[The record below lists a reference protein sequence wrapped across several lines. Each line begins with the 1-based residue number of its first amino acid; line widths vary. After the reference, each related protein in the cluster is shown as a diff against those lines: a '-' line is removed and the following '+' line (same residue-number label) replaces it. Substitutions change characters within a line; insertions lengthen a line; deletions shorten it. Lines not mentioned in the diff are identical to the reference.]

1 MTRVAINGFGRIG
14 RSFFR
19 AAYGRDDFEIV
30 AINDLVPADNLAYL
44 LKYDTVYGNAKFTVT
59 AAEKSLVVENKSIPV
74 FSEKDPLKL
83 PWRDM
88 GIDIVVES
96 TGFFTD
102 AAKARTH
109 IDAGAKRVVITAPG
123 KGEGLETIL
132 MGANEEKF
140 GTCDISS
147 NASCTTNAASPLI
160 GVLDEAIGIERAL
173 LNTTHAYTAT
183 QAIVDSHNSKDFR
196 EGRAG
201 AQNIIPSTTGAAL
214 ATSKAIPALKN
225 IFDGISMRVP
235 VISGSIVDFTFIAK
249 KNTTAE
255 EINNIFK
262 KEAKSDKWKG
272 ILTVTEEPIVSSDI
286 LGNPHGAIVD
296 ATMTRVVDG
305 DLVKVLSWYDNEWG
319 YCSMLI
325 KHIESLK
332 SLL

>member
-1 MTRVAINGFGRIG
+1 
-14 RSFFR
+14 
-19 AAYGRDDFEIV
+19 
-30 AINDLVPADNLAYL
+30 
-44 LKYDTVYGNAKFTVT
+44 
-59 AAEKSLVVENKSIPV
+59 
-74 FSEKDPLKL
+74 
-83 PWRDM
+83 
-88 GIDIVVES
+88 
-96 TGFFTD
+96 
-102 AAKARTH
+102 
-109 IDAGAKRVVITAPG
+109 
-123 KGEGLETIL
+123 
-132 MGANEEKF
+132 
-140 GTCDISS
+140 
-147 NASCTTNAASPLI
+147 
-160 GVLDEAIGIERAL
+160 
-173 LNTTHAYTAT
+173 
-183 QAIVDSHNSKDFR
+183 
-196 EGRAG
+196 
-201 AQNIIPSTTGAAL
+201 
-214 ATSKAIPALKN
+214 
-225 IFDGISMRVP
+225 DGISMRVP